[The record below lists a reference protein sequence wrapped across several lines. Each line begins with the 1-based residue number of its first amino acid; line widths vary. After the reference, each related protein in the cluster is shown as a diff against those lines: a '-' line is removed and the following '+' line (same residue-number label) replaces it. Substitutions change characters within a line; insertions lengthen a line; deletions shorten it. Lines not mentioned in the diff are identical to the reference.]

1 MTFNN
6 CCSLPLLLWL
16 LLQELRGEESS
27 YEEDMAE
34 PEAGAVWLL
43 GEQRW
48 SRPVNGTS

>member
-1 MTFNN
+1 LLTI
-6 CCSLPLLLWL
+6 SSALLLL
-16 LLQELRGEESS
+16 LLQEIRGNESS

-34 PEAGAVWLL
+34 PQEGAVWLL